1 MSAKDSTSTITDQ
14 GVGSARL
21 IDDATSIGISTV
33 THKIGNTNMFVD
45 LDIETSTPIAE
56 LLYSDL
62 EELTLQRKGKARHDT
77 PWNDIEYAL
86 QIQSEQLERC

>member
-45 LDIETSTPIAE
+45 LDIETSIPIAE
-56 LLYSDL
+56 LLHSDL

-77 PWNDIEYAL
+77 PWNDTEYAL